1 MDIFLIY
8 LFDRFIY
15 RIALFL
21 RHWYVD
27 SFIYYSRLV
36 IARLERMDRVIALK
50 VTWRNLLQPLYQER
64 NIFGYVLGFFFR
76 SIRLVGGGIIYAVI
90 ISVASL
96 LFLAWAGVL
105 PYILLRIAK
114 QTPAAFIYMTS
125 L

>member
-15 RIALFL
+15 RIAHFL

-27 SFIYYSRLV
+27 SPAHYGRFV
-36 IARLERMDRVIALK
+36 MARLERMDRVIALK

-64 NIFGYVLGFFFR
+64 DAFGYVLGFLFR
-76 SIRLVGGGIIYAVI
+76 SIRLIIGSLFYAVI
-90 ISVASL
+90 ISFAAL
-96 LFLAWAGVL
+96 LFLIWAAVP
-105 PYILLRIAK
+105 PYIVLRIAGE
-114 QTPAAFIYMTS
+114 TPAALLYMKH